1 MLSSPEKST
10 QLLQQ
15 GKLAHMYM
23 TTEICM
29 ISIYPRS
36 TLDFPNK
43 FFGSGWFAFSLLSAF
58 KTDDTPMLD
67 AAAY

>member
-23 TTEICM
+23 TTEIYM
-29 ISIYPRS
+29 ISIYPRPM
-36 TLDFPNK
+36 LDFFPNK
-43 FFGSGWFAFSLLSAF
+43 FSGSG
-58 KTDDTPMLD
+58 
-67 AAAY
+67 